1 MTDMLRIFKSLS
13 DRTRLRIVRLLLER
27 DLCVCELMFVLGMAQ
42 SRISHQLRILRDAGL
57 VEDTR
62 EGQWIIYRVPAP
74 VRATIEPLLGLF
86 REDARDAGEGAE
98 DRIKLN
104 ACLKEGIRRKKF
116 LRAGSGPRQAGKGK
130 SGAAKK
136 PARKPREGEHN
147 GH

>member
-1 MTDMLRIFKSLS
+1 MADMLRVFKSLS

-62 EGQWIIYRVPAP
+62 DGQWIIYRIPLERPGDDHSPSGALP
-74 VRATIEPLLGLF
+74 RESPRIDGRGDADAKEIE
-86 REDARDAGEGAE
+86 
-98 DRIKLN
+98 
-104 ACLKEGIRRKKF
+104 ACLKKESGRKSSGRNRPGDASKPEQEGDY
-116 LRAGSGPRQAGKGK
+116 
-130 SGAAKK
+130 
-136 PARKPREGEHN
+136 